1 MRPDVPL
8 EGKSSTSASSIN
20 ILEARFYIRQQQHY
34 INDFK
39 LILHNNIIMSQY
51 YTIKYIKT
59 KLFKRIYFT
68 TGEVVLKYRI
78 LKNHTITDIPEESFF

>member
-1 MRPDVPL
+1 
-8 EGKSSTSASSIN
+8 
-20 ILEARFYIRQQQHY
+20 
-34 INDFK
+34 
-39 LILHNNIIMSQY
+39 MSQY

-78 LKNHTITDIPEESFF
+78 LKNHTITDIPEESFFFNALLTQCHKNRRLYIFT